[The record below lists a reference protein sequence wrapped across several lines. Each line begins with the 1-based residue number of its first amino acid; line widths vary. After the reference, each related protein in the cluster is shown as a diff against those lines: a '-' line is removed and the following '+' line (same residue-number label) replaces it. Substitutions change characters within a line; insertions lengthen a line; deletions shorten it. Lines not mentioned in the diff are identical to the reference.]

1 MDLRQGF
8 RMKIGAGTVLL
19 AAGAFLLAVIQAGN
33 VSLAAVGTAPQSERI
48 IRYIREKFG
57 VPSSQNLSLGPLEAA
72 PHAGYYRTLVTIED
86 GKEKKT
92 SMVSVSEDGHYLI
105 LSDFLPIGANS
116 RAGIVKQLTDLYKIP
131 SNIKLSVG
139 PYSASPF
146 PGFLKTTITANN
158 NGKENK
164 QVYYLTSDRRFLVV
178 GGIFNM
184 RIDPVE
190 RARKMIK
197 LTDQPSEG
205 PANAPVTV
213 VEYADLECPMCAQEH
228 KFIMTDLLPRYGNKV
243 RVVFKE
249 FPLVTIHTWSYTAA
263 IANECAYQIDPSKF
277 AAYRSIIF
285 DHQTSITAVTARD
298 LLLYYGQEVGLDRL
312 KLAACLDSKAS
323 LPRVEAGMKEGK
335 ELGVDRTPTFFI
347 NGQIFIGGGPRDV
360 FFQAVD
366 DALRAA
372 R

>member
-1 MDLRQGF
+1 MNSRQDF
-8 RMKIGAGTVLL
+8 VKRVGAGTILL
-19 AAGAFLLAVIQAGN
+19 AAGAVLLAAFQASK
-33 VSLAAVGTAPQSERI
+33 VSIASAGTVPPSDRI
-48 IRYIREKFG
+48 IRYIRQKFG

-72 PHAGYYRTLVTIED
+72 VYPGYYRALVTVQD
-86 GKEKKT
+86 GADKKT
-92 SMVSVSEDGHYLI
+92 STVAVSEDGHYLI
-105 LSDFLPIGANS
+105 LSDFLPVGTDF
-116 RAGIVKQLTDLYKIP
+116 RAGVVKQLTDIYKIP
-131 SNIKLSVG
+131 SNVKLSVG
-139 PYSASPF
+139 PASLSPY
-146 PGFLKTTITANN
+146 PGFLQTTITANN

-164 QVYYLTSDRRFLVV
+164 QTYYITSDKRFLIV

-190 RARKMIK
+190 QARKVIK
-197 LTDQPSEG
+197 LSDQPSEG

-228 KFIMTDLLPRYGNKV
+228 KFIMTELLPHFGNKV

-249 FPLVTIHTWSYTAA
+249 FPLVQIHTWSYTAA

-323 LPRVEAGMKEGK
+323 LPRVEAGMREGK
-335 ELGVDRTPTFFI
+335 ELGVDRTPTFYI
-347 NGQIFIGGGPRDV
+347 NGQILIGGGPRDF

-366 DALRAA
+366 EALRAA